1 MGDDGVAGRK
11 RVVTLLLLVSFW
23 LVYLIGGTVVV
34 VMRFCVDWFF
44 LSLSLRPWWLWSSG
58 WAWVPYGQFLFLS
71 SSEVGLGCV
80 TN

>member
-11 RVVTLLLLVSFW
+11 RVVTFAASGLSFW

-34 VMRFCVDWFF
+34 VVGFCVDWLF

-58 WAWVPYGQFLFLS
+58 WARVPYG
-71 SSEVGLGCV
+71 
-80 TN
+80 